1 MIALNLLDFYAET
14 AKTKQAITFKQM
26 TIIARQISEVKK
38 NVEWLGANNKTKEML
53 RKNTSHNT
61 FFVEVIKKRQMQFP
75 CQGASQNNLLW
86 WARKA

>member
-38 NVEWLGANNKTKEML
+38 MLSGWVRTTKQ
-53 RKNTSHNT
+53 
-61 FFVEVIKKRQMQFP
+61 KK
-75 CQGASQNNLLW
+75 C
-86 WARKA
+86 